1 MRQGQPCP
9 LSVEGSVNQLSDQI
23 IRAITTDG
31 AVMAAAIS
39 ARDLVEQA
47 RQIHRTLPVATAAL
61 GRSLMAASLMGNQ
74 LKGEQDTVS
83 LQFKGGGP
91 LGAITC
97 VADSSGNVRG
107 YVDHPH
113 IDLMEKFPGKLD
125 VGWAVGT
132 DGTLTVIKDLGLKEP
147 YIGSV
152 PLVSGEIAEDVTS
165 YFAISEQFP
174 TACALGVL
182 IDRDQSVSAAGGYL
196 IQLLPGADEGT
207 IDRVEAGVKAFG
219 SVTPHLQSGMTAE
232 EMLNTI
238 LSAFQ
243 VEMLDRAPVA
253 YRCTCTRERYAAALL
268 SLGRED
274 LEELSAQPEGIEMQ
288 CHFCGKKYKFTDNE
302 LKAVLAE
309 KRRQKGG
316 K

>member
-1 MRQGQPCP
+1 M
-9 LSVEGSVNQLSDQI
+9 SDKI
-23 IRAITTDG
+23 IRAITSDG

-39 ARDLVEQA
+39 ARDLVEHA
-47 RQIHRTLPVATAAL
+47 RQIHNTLPVATAAL

-83 LQFKGGGP
+83 IQIKGGGP

-97 VADSSGNVRG
+97 VSDSAGNVRG
-107 YVDHPH
+107 YVDNPH
-113 IDLMEKFPGKLD
+113 ISLMEKYPGKLD

-182 IDRDQSVSAAGGYL
+182 VERDQSVSAAGGYL
-196 IQLLPGADEGT
+196 VQLLPGADNDT
-207 IDRVEAGVKAFG
+207 IDKVEAGVKAFG
-219 SVTPHLQSGMTAE
+219 SVTPHLSAGMSGE
-232 EMLNTI
+232 EMLRTI
-238 LSAFQ
+238 LSAFS
-243 VEMLDRAPVA
+243 VEILDESPVA
-253 YRCTCTRERYAAALL
+253 YRCTCSRERYAAALL
-268 SLGRED
+268 SLSED
-274 LEELSAQPEGIEMQ
+274 DLQELCSEPEGVEMK
-288 CHFCGKKYKFTDNE
+288 CHFCAKPYRFSPGE
-302 LKAVLAE
+302 LKSILAE
-309 KRRQKGG
+309 KRSLIK
-316 K
+316 KH

>member
-1 MRQGQPCP
+1 M
-9 LSVEGSVNQLSDQI
+9 SDKI

-47 RQIHRTLPVATAAL
+47 RQIHTTMPVATAAL

-83 LQFKGGGP
+83 IQFKGGGP

-97 VADSSGNVRG
+97 VSDSAGNVRG

-113 IDLMEKFPGKLD
+113 ISLVEKAPGKLD
-125 VGWAVGT
+125 VGWAVGR

-147 YIGSV
+147 YVGSV

-182 IDRDQSVSAAGGYL
+182 VERDQSVSAAGGYL
-196 IQLLPGADEGT
+196 IQLLPGADEHT
-207 IDRVEAGVKAFG
+207 IDRVEEGVRAFG
-219 SVTPHLQSGMTAE
+219 SVTPHLQAGMEPA
-232 EMLNTI
+232 EMLRTI
-238 LSAFQ
+238 LSAFT
-243 VEMLDRAPVA
+243 VELLDESPVS
-253 YRCTCTRERYAAALL
+253 YRCTCSRERYSAALL
-268 SLGRED
+268 SLSEED
-274 LEELSAQPEGIEMQ
+274 LLELSGEPEGIEMK
-288 CHFCGKKYKFTDNE
+288 CHFCGKPYRFAPGE
-302 LKAVLAE
+302 LKAILAE
-309 KRRQKGG
+309 KRRMTGG
-316 K
+316 KS